1 MKHSRRHY
9 FRRGVISAVEVIIV
23 MAAIIGTMML
33 VGWVATMANAWVAT
47 L

>member
-9 FRRGVISAVEVIIV
+9 LRRGVISVLEVIIV
-23 MAAIIGTMML
+23 MAAMLGTMVL